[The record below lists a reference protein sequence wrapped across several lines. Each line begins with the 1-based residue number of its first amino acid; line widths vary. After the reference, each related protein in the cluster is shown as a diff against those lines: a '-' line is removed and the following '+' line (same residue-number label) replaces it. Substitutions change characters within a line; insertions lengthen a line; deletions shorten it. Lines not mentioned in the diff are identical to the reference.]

1 MNVTKEKAYAKINLT
16 LDVLGKQSTG
26 YHEMEMIMQQIDL
39 YDQIII
45 EDSEVFQMTSSSKEL
60 PLKEDNLVFKA
71 YKQMQEISKI
81 EKPVHIHIEK
91 NIPIAAGLAGGSADA
106 AATYLALNRHWKMD
120 LSLDELIKLGVQIGA
135 DIPFC
140 LFGKTALAQGIGE
153 KLTRI
158 SSFKDYS
165 ILIVNPGYGVS
176 TPKIFQNLDLQNIK
190 KRPNTKLALESID
203 SGNLELLIQSMHNVL
218 GDVTTRIH
226 KDLIDIIDE
235 IESNKALK
243 AMVSGSG
250 PTVFGIF
257 ENEDTAQIAYESMKN
272 KYPIVIISKTI

>member
-1 MNVTKEKAYAKINLT
+1 MNVTKENAYAKINLT

-60 PLKEDNLVFKA
+60 PLNEDNLVFKA

-106 AATYLALNRHWKMD
+106 AATYLALNRHWKMN

-158 SSFKDYS
+158 SSFKGYS

-190 KRPNTKLALESID
+190 KRPNTKSALESID

-226 KDLIDIIDE
+226 EDLIDIIDE

-257 ENEDTAQIAYESMKN
+257 ENKDTAQIAYESMKN